1 MPGKLTMD
9 KYRIIKYPLTTE
21 HAMKRIEDQNTLVFV
36 CDPKANK
43 TQIKAAVK
51 QLYKVD
57 TAKINTLITTDGNK
71 KAYVKLMPND
81 DALDVANK
89 IGII

>member
-1 MPGKLTMD
+1 MQGKLKLD
-9 KYRIIKYPLTTE
+9 KYGIIKFPLTTE
-21 HAMKRIEDQNTLVFV
+21 HAMKRIEDQNTLVFI
-36 CDPKANK
+36 CDSRANK
-43 TQIKAAVK
+43 GQIKSAVK

-57 TAKINTLITTDGNK
+57 TAKINTLIRTDGNK
-71 KAYVKLMPND
+71 KAYVKLNVND